1 MFSHQTPGNG
11 GQLAKAE
18 ILVGGQL
25 WSHRMV
31 GGWCCFLKYIL
42 SPLTS
47 HSGSGAGVS
56 KGKAMR
62 AADS

>member
-1 MFSHQTPGNG
+1 MQF
-11 GQLAKAE
+11 AKAE

-62 AADS
+62 VADS